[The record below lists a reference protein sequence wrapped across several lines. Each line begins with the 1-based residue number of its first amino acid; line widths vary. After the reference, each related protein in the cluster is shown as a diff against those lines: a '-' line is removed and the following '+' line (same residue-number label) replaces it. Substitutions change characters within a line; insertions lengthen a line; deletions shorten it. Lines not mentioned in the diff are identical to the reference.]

1 MSECPTSRAANLEQ
15 KGGCEAL
22 APATNSDSLATSQHL
37 AKSLKDFPIGTMFR
51 IVTASTSAHVEPST
65 STRPTDAMEDILMEE
80 EFGADGDG
88 TGPSRAQAVG
98 GGRVTGPGEA
108 IADSGKWMR

>member
-1 MSECPTSRAANLEQ
+1 
-15 KGGCEAL
+15 
-22 APATNSDSLATSQHL
+22 
-37 AKSLKDFPIGTMFR
+37 MFR
-51 IVTASTSAHVEPST
+51 IVTASTSTYVDPTHSA
-65 STRPTDAMEDILMEE
+65 RPTDAMEDVLMEE
-80 EFGADGDG
+80 EFGADGDT

>member
-1 MSECPTSRAANLEQ
+1 
-15 KGGCEAL
+15 
-22 APATNSDSLATSQHL
+22 
-37 AKSLKDFPIGTMFR
+37 
-51 IVTASTSAHVEPST
+51 
-65 STRPTDAMEDILMEE
+65 MEE

-108 IADSGKWMR
+108 IADSGKWMRLVAYSACRRIEGRRGKADIVEGYLRGHGTYVQDEKVLASVAGTLERVNKLVSVRPLRTK